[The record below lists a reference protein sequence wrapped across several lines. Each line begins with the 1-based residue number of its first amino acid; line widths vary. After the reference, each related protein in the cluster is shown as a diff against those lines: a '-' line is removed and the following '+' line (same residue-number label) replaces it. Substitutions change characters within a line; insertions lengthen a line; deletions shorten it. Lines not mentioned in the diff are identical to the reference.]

1 MAVRQ
6 WVGLQST
13 DNITGNPSRNEY
25 SSQHTL

>member
-1 MAVRQ
+1 
-6 WVGLQST
+6 VGLQST